1 MAHPVTV
8 TEFTLLRKLA
18 RWGMWA
24 GQNAASAFTGGAA
37 VEFKSRDYVTLK
49 REKRWKFIPHFLQM

>member
-1 MAHPVTV
+1 M

-18 RWGMWA
+18 RWGMGA

-49 REKRWKFIPHFLQM
+49 REKRWKFIPHFLRM